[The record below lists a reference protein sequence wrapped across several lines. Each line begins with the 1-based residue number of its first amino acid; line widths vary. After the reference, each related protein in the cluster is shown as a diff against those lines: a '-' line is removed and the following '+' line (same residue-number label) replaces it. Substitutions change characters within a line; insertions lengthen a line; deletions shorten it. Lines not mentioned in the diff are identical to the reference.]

1 MKTKIYVTD
10 LLHFIDKQR
19 GYVRESG
26 MSSPMMLGE
35 LQCLNNME
43 TYVKRLAIGEDD
55 NDEQRMEK
63 SNNG

>member
-1 MKTKIYVTD
+1 MKSKIYVSD

-19 GYVRESG
+19 GFVRESG
-26 MSSPMMLGE
+26 MSSSMMLGE

-55 NDEQRMEK
+55 DEQRMEE

>member
-1 MKTKIYVTD
+1 MKSKVYVSD

-26 MSSPMMLGE
+26 MCSSMMLGE
-35 LQCLNNME
+35 LQCLNNIE

-55 NDEQRMEK
+55 DKQRMEE
-63 SNNG
+63 SNNV

>member
-1 MKTKIYVTD
+1 MKTKIYVSD

-19 GYVRESG
+19 GFVRESG
-26 MSSPMMLGE
+26 MSSSMMLGE

-43 TYVKRLAIGEDD
+43 TYVKRLAIGDDEDD
-55 NDEQRMEK
+55 KQRMEE

>member
-1 MKTKIYVTD
+1 MKTKIYVSD

-19 GYVRESG
+19 GFVRESD
-26 MSSPMMLGE
+26 MSSAMMLGE

-43 TYVKRLAIGEDD
+43 TYVKRLAIGDDEDD
-55 NDEQRMEK
+55 KQRMEE